1 MNEPMKISELNK
13 ITVDDLV
20 VIPTKA
26 LQAFQITLEDAI
38 ERRKEQDKSE
48 FLEKVT
54 KMADES
60 GVVLDEILL
69 SPPRKMPIIR
79 FRNPDEPSQGWS
91 GRGRKPNWLLALI
104 ESGRSI
110 EEFEV

>member
-1 MNEPMKISELNK
+1 MKISELNK

-26 LQAFQITLEDAI
+26 LQGFLITLNDAI
-38 ERRKEQDKSE
+38 ERRKEQDKNE
-48 FLEKVT
+48 FLEKV
-54 KMADES
+54 AVLANES
-60 GVVLDEILL
+60 GVVLDEVLL
-69 SPPRKMPIIR
+69 SPPRRMPTIR
-79 FRNPDEPSQGWS
+79 YRNPDEPSQGWS

-104 ESGRSI
+104 ASGRKI